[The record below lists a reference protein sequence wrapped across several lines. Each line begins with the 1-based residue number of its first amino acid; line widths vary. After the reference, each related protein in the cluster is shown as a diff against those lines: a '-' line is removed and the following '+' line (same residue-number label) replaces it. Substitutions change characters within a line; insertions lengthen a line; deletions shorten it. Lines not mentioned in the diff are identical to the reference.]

1 MTFKSFLDTPCGLRY
16 MFDTLE
22 LQSPCGRKL
31 LLESRMMR
39 DIKEIEKSYTGL
51 GEVSRVLVEGE
62 KAGLWNGGYTAAG
75 EKIAE
80 KLGCVRDISGT
91 LCRAEAGA
99 VLDDIELFEIKYLA
113 MVSEEVGGMLSQTGL
128 KEIALPGLKQV
139 VELLDPDGLRIS
151 SFYVYDSY
159 SPELKELRIRIRQ
172 LNAVQERAGS
182 EDATGKKE
190 AVQAELQ
197 QLILQMG
204 ELEAEIRRELS
215 GKLKGKAGEL
225 LFALQEL
232 ARLDILLAKAL
243 QVKRMGLCFP
253 EIGKAG
259 RTVYKGLFHPQ
270 IKAVLKGKGKQFTP
284 IDLAFGL
291 EPVTIIGAN
300 MGGKTVVL
308 KMVALSQLL
317 FQFGFGVPA
326 QSACIDIKN
335 NVMLCVGDEQNELAG
350 LSSFAAEI
358 KAIDQVLREVKRGMR
373 ILALIDEPA
382 RTTNP
387 VEGTALVSALLKVLH
402 RKEVSVL
409 LTTHYNVEG
418 DFYRRLRVKGL
429 AEGIMDYRLEEAPEG
444 AIPHE
449 AVGIAESLGID
460 REWLGETKR
469 VLEAGK

>member
-31 LLESRMMR
+31 LLEGCMMR
-39 DIKEIEKSYTGL
+39 DIKEIEKSYAGL
-51 GEVSRVLVEGE
+51 GEVSRILTDGE
-62 KAGLWNGGYTAAG
+62 RAGSRNGACTAG

-80 KLGCVRDISGT
+80 KLHCIRDISGT
-91 LCRAEAGA
+91 LSRTEAGA

-113 MVSEEVGGMLSQTGL
+113 IVSDEVREILRLAGL
-128 KEIALPGLKQV
+128 KEIVLPDLNPV
-139 VELLDPDGLRIS
+139 VELLDPDGLRIC
-151 SFYVYDSY
+151 SFYVYDAY
-159 SPELKELRIRIRQ
+159 SEELKELRIRIRRV
-172 LNAVQERAGS
+172 NAVLEGTGREDETGEKERI
-182 EDATGKKE
+182 
-190 AVQAELQ
+190 QAELQ
-197 QLILQMG
+197 QLMLQMG
-204 ELEAEIRRELS
+204 ELEAEIRKELS
-215 GKLKGKAGEL
+215 GKLKGKAAA
-225 LFALQEL
+225 LFLALQEL

-253 EIGKAG
+253 RIAPEG
-259 RTVYKGLFHPQ
+259 RTEYKGLFHPQ
-270 IKAVLKGKGKQFTP
+270 IKEVLNEKGKKFTP
-284 IDLAFGL
+284 VDMEFGL

-358 KAIDQVLREVKRGMR
+358 KAIDNVLRVVKRGMR

-387 VEGTALVSALLKVLH
+387 VEGTALVSALLRVLY
-402 RKEVSVL
+402 RKEVSLL
-409 LTTHYNVEG
+409 LTTHYNVKG

-429 AEGIMDYRLEEAPEG
+429 TDGIMDYRLEEAPEG

-460 REWLGETKR
+460 KEWLGETKR
-469 VLEAGK
+469 VLETGK

>member
-16 MFDTLE
+16 MFETLE

-31 LLESRMMR
+31 LLESCMMR
-39 DIKEIEKSYTGL
+39 DIKEIEKSYAGL
-51 GEVSRVLVEGE
+51 GEVSRILVEGE
-62 KAGLWNGGYTAAG
+62 KAGSWNGGYTAAG

-80 KLGCVRDISGT
+80 KLGCIRDISGT
-91 LCRAEAGA
+91 ISRAGAGA

-113 MVSEEVGGMLSQTGL
+113 IVSDQVREILLQTGL
-128 KEIALPGLKQV
+128 KEIMLPGLKQV
-139 VELLDPDGLRIS
+139 IELLDPDGLRIS
-151 SFYVYDSY
+151 AFYVYDSY
-159 SPELKELRIRIRQ
+159 SAELKELRIRIRQ
-172 LNAVQERAGS
+172 LNAVLEGAGR
-182 EDATGKKE
+182 EDAAGKKE
-190 AVQAELQ
+190 AVQDELQ

-204 ELEAEIRRELS
+204 ELEAEIRKELS

-232 ARLDILLAKAL
+232 ARLDILLAKGL
-243 QVKRMGLCFP
+243 QVQRLGLCFP
-253 EIGKAG
+253 RIGTAG
-259 RTVYKGLFHPQ
+259 RTGYEGLFHPQ
-270 IKAVLKGKGKQFTP
+270 IKEILEGEGKRFTP
-284 IDLAFGL
+284 VDLEFGL

-326 QSACIDIKN
+326 QSAGIDIKN

-358 KAIDQVLREVKRGMR
+358 KAIDHVLRTVKRGMR

-387 VEGTALVSALLKVLH
+387 VEGTALVSALLRVLYK
-402 RKEVSVL
+402 KEVSVL

-429 AEGIMDYRLEEAPEG
+429 TAGIMDYRLEEAPEG
-444 AIPHE
+444 VIPHE

-460 REWLGETKR
+460 KEWLGETKR